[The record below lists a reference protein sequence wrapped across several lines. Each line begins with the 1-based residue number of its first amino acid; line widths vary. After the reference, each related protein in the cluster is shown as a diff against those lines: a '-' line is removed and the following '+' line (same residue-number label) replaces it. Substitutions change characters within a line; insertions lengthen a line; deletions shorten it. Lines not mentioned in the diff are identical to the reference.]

1 MNANTGDAPSR
12 YEMNHLVQ
20 RVLSRHA
27 IDLEMLSI
35 SCSASIVYLNGSLKR
50 ATDPDLNSVDIDIIF
65 KEIER
70 IPLVR
75 GIVTDFEN
83 WIVTSGDGAW
93 FATPKGRAI
102 SPSTAIS
109 PQTEYVIN
117 KEERLTDVL
126 DDIKK
131 RT

>member
-1 MNANTGDAPSR
+1 MNMNTGDAPSR

-20 RVLSRHA
+20 GVLSRHA
-27 IDLEMLSI
+27 IDLESLSV
-35 SCSASIVYLNGSLKR
+35 SCSASIVYLYGFLKKV
-50 ATDPDLNSVDIDIIF
+50 TDPDLNSVDIDVIF

-93 FATPKGRAI
+93 LATPKGRTVR
-102 SPSTAIS
+102 SSTATF
-109 PQTEYVIN
+109 PQNEYVIP
-117 KEERLTDVL
+117 KEERLIDVL
-126 DDIKK
+126 DEIKK
-131 RT
+131 KT